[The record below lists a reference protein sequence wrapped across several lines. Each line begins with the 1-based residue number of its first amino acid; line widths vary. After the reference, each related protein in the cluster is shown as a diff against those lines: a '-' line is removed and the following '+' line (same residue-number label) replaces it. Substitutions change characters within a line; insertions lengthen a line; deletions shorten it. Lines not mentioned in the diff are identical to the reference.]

1 MNWALSELNVER
13 RNFSVSIESQVPEE
27 TPETNSTPET
37 TEQPVQAEPEQAAVE
52 EKTEETAAVT
62 TDVTDPPEMPVIEEK
77 PAEEPVNPIEQALA
91 QMDAMKTHKRGD
103 LIEGTIVQVA
113 EDELIVDIGTK
124 TEGIIKRDEISIGP
138 NPNMGDFAVGDKV
151 SVVIIDEDEE
161 GQCKLSKRRADQRL
175 VWAKVEESLKE
186 GTRLQATGFR
196 AVKGG
201 LLVDIGTIAFLPQ
214 SLIDIRR
221 IDDLEQYVGQKF
233 DVKVVDYDRDAKPH
247 PKIVVSRRVILEE
260 DLTRERDHLY
270 DSLDV
275 GTVVDGKVIKM
286 TNYGAFVDV
295 GGLQGLLHI
304 SEMSLGRI
312 KHPSEVMKE
321 GDTIKVKILKL
332 DKNKKRISLG
342 RRELLPN
349 PWDTITDKFKA
360 GTVVEGIVVRTA
372 DFGAFIKL
380 DDYFEGL
387 AHISELVEN
396 KISHAKEVFNQGDK
410 VNVQILNIDKKNR
423 RIKLSVKRAV
433 DAQRRAEVAE
443 FMKGQGDLQN
453 VFATQLQDALKDAD
467 IDLSAESEAP
477 KEKETKA
484 AAPESTEETPA
495 EETPAEETPSE
506 ETPAE
511 PEKSTALAEAPD
523 SETKPVEDK
532 AAATE
537 PVEDAKP
544 EATPEAP
551 DEEPAAETEAST
563 KEAEASAEEAEAP
576 AEPEVKK
583 VKSKK
588 APAKKTDPDVK
599 LGSEMDGTPIE

>member
-1 MNWALSELNVER
+1 VNWALIERNAQR

-27 TPETNSTPET
+27 TPETNPTPET
-37 TEQPVQAEPEQAAVE
+37 PEQPVQAEPEQAAVE
-52 EKTEETAAVT
+52 EKAEETAPVT
-62 TDVTDPPEMPVIEEK
+62 TEVIDPPEMPIIE
-77 PAEEPVNPIEQALA
+77 EEPVEEPINPIEQALA
-91 QMDAMKTHKRGD
+91 QMDAMHTHKRGD

-113 EDELIVDIGTK
+113 DDELIVDIGTK

-138 NPNMGDFAVGDKV
+138 NPSMGDFAVGDKV
-151 SVVIIDEDEE
+151 SVVVIDEDEE
-161 GQCKLSKRRADQRL
+161 GQCTLSKRRADQRL

-186 GTRLQATGFR
+186 GTRLLATGFR

-214 SLIDIRR
+214 SLVDIRR
-221 IDDLEQYVGQKF
+221 VDDLEQFVGQKI

-247 PKIVVSRRVILEE
+247 PKIVVSRRAILEE
-260 DLTRERDHLY
+260 DLTQERDQLY
-270 DSLDV
+270 DSLDA
-275 GTVVDGKVIKM
+275 GSVVDGKVIKM

-332 DKNKKRISLG
+332 DKKKKRISLG

-349 PWDTITDKFKA
+349 PWDMITDKFKA
-360 GTVVEGIVVRTA
+360 GMVVEGIVVRTA

-443 FMKGQGDLQN
+443 FMKEQGDLQN
-453 VFATQLQDALKDAD
+453 VFAMQLQDALKEAD
-467 IDLSAESEAP
+467 IDLSSEPEAP
-477 KEKETKA
+477 KEEATEESVA
-484 AAPESTEETPA
+484 ESTEETS
-495 EETPAEETPSE
+495 AEETPSE

-511 PEKSTALAEAPD
+511 EISAEPETSTALAEAPD
-523 SETKPVEDK
+523 SEIMVVEDEP
-532 AAATE
+532 AADE
-537 PVEDAKP
+537 PVEDTEP
-544 EATPEAP
+544 EETPEAP
-551 DEEPAAETEAST
+551 
-563 KEAEASAEEAEAP
+563 AEEADAP
-576 AEPEVKK
+576 AEPEVEEAKPEE
-583 VKSKK
+583 
-588 APAKKTDPDVK
+588 APTEKPEPDVK